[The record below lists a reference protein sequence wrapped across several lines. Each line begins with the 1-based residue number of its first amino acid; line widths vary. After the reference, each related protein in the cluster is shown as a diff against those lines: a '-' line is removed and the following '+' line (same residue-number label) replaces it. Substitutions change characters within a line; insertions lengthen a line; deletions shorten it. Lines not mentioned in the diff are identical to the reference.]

1 MIFGSVK
8 CLKFTLLIACH
19 KMLAIHKKRNSLF
32 HTPEALGIIHL
43 LRQGERKL
51 KWSAGRPE
59 GTNGSRPSCHCTRA
73 ILHAPSRAVFRYCVF
88 KVYNLNEH
96 LFSFGFRYA
105 RFLWVWFTVGAAFSL
120 MALLGVSVVR
130 DGFLFVAYYMYH

>member
-1 MIFGSVK
+1 MVSRQ
-8 CLKFTLLIACH
+8 ARRH
-19 KMLAIHKKRNSLF
+19 KRVQTILPL
-32 HTPEALGIIHL
+32 HT
-43 LRQGERKL
+43 
-51 KWSAGRPE
+51 SY
-59 GTNGSRPSCHCTRA
+59 PSCSISCW
-73 ILHAPSRAVFRYCVF
+73 YCVF